1 MKKPECHSHPAI
13 LILKLIQYNKDITKA
28 QRKCNFK
35 CKCKRLSILLCCIV
49 ECDLGKQLG
58 TGHKAV
64 RDEVGL

>member
-49 ECDLGKQLG
+49 ECDLGKQL
-58 TGHKAV
+58 
-64 RDEVGL
+64 